1 MANDT
6 GSSFKEYI
14 RQISSLSVWKK
25 GEVEKPHKY
34 ILLLAV
40 MQLLEENSEHPNEFF
55 FEELEPI
62 FARLWEKYRLSP
74 ASSEALLEYPFY
86 HLASSGFWHHKIKTG
101 AKDLYNEIHNSK
113 SPRHRF
119 TKRRILQTIEY
130 AHLGEDLYRLL
141 RAPKTRKK
149 FKELIIEKVSLQA
162 ENLHLNTNRTSLF
175 QHEAFAIS
183 LIEKAIK
190 RISLGKA
197 ISNLM
202 IHDEQTNDYYE
213 CDLIVIA
220 HSGIYL
226 VELKHWS
233 GNIRIAPYN
242 WIKDEVVYRR
252 DPHAANVFKARIL
265 KGIYQH
271 QFRSYPDVW
280 VESVVI
286 LTNPATEVEGAS
298 QPRTD
303 KHCPTFDSIDV
314 FIDYL
319 RYRKG
324 AVSTAL
330 KDENILRI
338 REYFESLRQIKPPR
352 SYSLPGYE
360 VVQHLTQRSDL
371 VEIVAR
377 PTDGRYRNLK
387 RFRVF
392 FPPYD
397 TEVVEKKRFELR
409 ARSTIDAVSRIGD
422 HPNILKVWHV
432 PDESGA
438 LIEGSEWSEEGTLR
452 DLISS
457 RENAFGAEEV
467 LQICTGILKALEASH
482 QEGVVHRAVKP
493 ENILMGNKIPRLM
506 NYDLSYQLENG
517 EHITVIPDIS
527 VLKRDAYTAPEV
539 LRGQDVDESTDLF
552 SVGVILFELLTGER
566 PFKASTDLD
575 SIGGRLSENL
585 FSKLESHGVAKNIL
599 DALDN
604 LIRSDRR
611 ERLRCAT
618 DVLSAL
624 GVSESEVERVSPL
637 RPLNQKL
644 KSGDTY
650 DVYTIEKL
658 IGEGAEAQ
666 VYEARSVGA
675 ERVALKIFNRD
686 IPLIRIQREEKAASA
701 VRSSFLVHAKRLG
714 HWNNDRYFLEL
725 SFIEGRRMREDIVRG
740 KQPNIETCISI
751 ASCLMEAVSA
761 LHHHIEDDRKAP
773 ILHSDIKPDNIIL
786 MPDVSAV
793 LIDFGIAGPPRVD
806 SYQGTEGYVAPDLMR
821 GADLQFC
828 EENDLF
834 ALGVSLFEW
843 LCGRKPYDTPRF
855 GDSPIDITKIR
866 SDIPESVRDWL
877 VKTVASSSSDRF
889 RAIDHMQNAFE
900 LAKAQAIETERPHDV
915 VITREEP
922 LIELPREPIVEF
934 VEAEEIKNPFVAY
947 LNTLHNA
954 TVNNEN
960 ALAESQAVNPY
971 FGYINVPSKVTDY
984 ICEQLTLE
992 KGSHVILTGH
1002 AGDGKSTIG
1011 LELFKRLN
1019 GLPHEKPLKNPM
1031 RAQEEVSIK
1040 NRTIVLVKDMSELT
1054 ESQRTELLEKACK
1067 DKGKLYFIIS
1077 NTGTLLNSFELGTKS
1092 RADWLELQN
1101 FLLKALESNEPETIN
1116 YKEGYFKLINL
1127 VQIDNIETAC
1137 RVFERML
1144 AIERWENC
1152 EKSTCQDQCPIYQ
1165 NVKILREHWE
1175 IVRPR
1180 IELVYRRLYE
1190 YGCRLTLR
1198 QITGHLAYS
1207 ITAGLG
1213 YESIKQL
1220 SEQAVRPPLREFLFF
1235 TRFLGNGWGR
1245 SDPTGEQLRAIRE
1258 IRGLELGYRPHP
1270 KCDRYLWMKDT
1281 AESAPTVKS
1290 ILEPIYKKLLEV
1302 GAGKITDELL
1312 APQSSRIQTRRL
1324 LYFFGRFN
1332 SKEEEREF
1340 VSTFLNSPMLVDF
1353 VRWQHSGGAL
1363 NLMERKKLKRGI
1375 LHVLQEHFTG
1385 IRLPENAG
1393 DQENIFITIN
1403 RHSYEIRQSAQIVLA
1418 KLSADDFEL
1427 DLAPCDNGIS
1437 GIRYELRLR
1446 KTKNWVS
1453 LPLGLPFLDYVTNRH
1468 NGEIAQQLQS
1478 FYVDRLEKFKVGLL
1492 AREPANQPDNIIL
1505 VRLLL
1510 NNRFKSQI
1518 FSIHDKILEVD

>member
-1 MANDT
+1 MNLNI
-6 GSSFKEYI
+6 FLEVI
-14 RQISSLSVWKK
+14 HSLSKPGK
-25 GEVEKPHKY
+25 NFKPHKY
-34 ILLLAV
+34 LALLSIIDVIKDQPA
-40 MQLLEENSEHPNEFF
+40 PFNEFRYDNAFRERFTKYFNLYHGPNDSNRSLNPF
-55 FEELEPI
+55 F
-62 FARLWEKYRLSP
+62 
-74 ASSEALLEYPFY
+74 
-86 HLASSGFWHHKIKTG
+86 HLKNTGGFWHLKPLLGKEAALKKLTTVG
-101 AKDLYNEIHNSK
+101 
-113 SPRHRF
+113 SPRDLHDVVDFAYLSPDILGILSDPVSRDIVVNTIQQILEMGLNKRSEEIINEASSRKNDVRF
-119 TKRRILQTIEY
+119 C
-130 AHLGEDLYRLL
+130 
-141 RAPKTRKK
+141 
-149 FKELIIEKVSLQA
+149 
-162 ENLHLNTNRTSLF
+162 LF
-175 QHEAFAIS
+175 QHEAQAIES
-183 LIEKAIK
+183 LNTAIDRHK
-190 RISLGKA
+190 LGKT
-197 ISNLM
+197 INNLL
-202 IHDEQTNDYYE
+202 INDEQTNEYYE
-213 CDLIVIA
+213 CDLIVIS

-226 VELKHWS
+226 VELKYWS

-252 DPHAANVFKARIL
+252 DPHAANVFKAKIL

-271 QFRSYPDVW
+271 QFRSYPNVW

-286 LTNPATEVEGAS
+286 LTNPAAEVEGSS

-324 AVSTAL
+324 AVSTIL
-330 KDENILRI
+330 KDENILHV
-338 REYFESLRQIKPPR
+338 REYFESLRQIKAPR
-352 SYSLPGYE
+352 SYNLPGYE

-371 VEIVAR
+371 IEIVAR
-377 PTDGRYRNLK
+377 PTDGRYRTLK
-387 RFRVF
+387 RFRIF

-397 TEVVEKKRFELR
+397 LEDVEKKRFALR
-409 ARSTIDAVSRIGD
+409 ARGTIDAVSRIGD
-422 HPNILKVWHV
+422 HPNILKVWPV

-452 DLISS
+452 DMINS
-457 RENAFGAEEV
+457 RKNAFGAEEA

-493 ENILMGNKIPRLM
+493 ENILMGNKIPKLM

-517 EHITVIPDIS
+517 EHITVIPDITA
-527 VLKRDAYTAPEV
+527 LKRDAYTAPEV

-566 PFKASTDLD
+566 PFKTSTDLD
-575 SIGGRLSENL
+575 NIGGRLSEKL
-585 FSKLESHGVAKNIL
+585 LSKLESHGVAKNIR

-604 LIRSDRR
+604 LIRSDRK
-611 ERLRCAT
+611 ERLRSAM
-618 DVLSAL
+618 DALSAL
-624 GVSESEVERVSPL
+624 SVSESEVERVSPL
-637 RPLNQKL
+637 RPLNKKL
-644 KSGDTY
+644 RSGDTY
-650 DVYTIEKL
+650 DVYTIEGL
-658 IGEGAEAQ
+658 IGQGAEAQ

-701 VRSSFLVHAKRLG
+701 VHSSFLVHAKRLG
-714 HWNNDRYFLEL
+714 HWNNERYFLEL
-725 SFIEGRRMREDIVRG
+725 SFIEGRRMREDILEG
-740 KQPNIETCISI
+740 KQPNIETFISI
-751 ASCLMEAVSA
+751 ASCLMGAVNT
-761 LHHHIEDDRKAP
+761 LHHRIEDDSEAP

-793 LIDFGIAGPPRVD
+793 LIDFGIAGPPRID

-828 EENDLF
+828 EEGDLF

-855 GDSPIDITKIR
+855 GDSPIDITEIR
-866 SDIPESVRDWL
+866 SDIPESLIDWL
-877 VKTVASSSSDRF
+877 VKAVASSSSDRF
-889 RAIDHMQNAFE
+889 HAIDDMQNAFE
-900 LAKAQAIETERPHDV
+900 LAKSGAIEIAIPADAVPATER
-915 VITREEP
+915 RS
-922 LIELPREPIVEF
+922 IELPHEPIVEF
-934 VEAEEIKNPFVAY
+934 VEEEEIENPFVAY

-971 FGYINVPSKVTDY
+971 FGYIHVPSKVTDY
-984 ICEQLTLE
+984 IFEQLTSE
-992 KGSHVILTGH
+992 IGTHVILTGH

-1011 LELFKRLN
+1011 LELFKRLK
-1019 GLPHEKPLKNPM
+1019 GMPHEKPLKNPM

-1054 ESQRTELLEKACK
+1054 ESQRSGLLDEAYNNKS
-1067 DKGKLYFIIS
+1067 KLYFIIS
-1077 NTGTLLNSFELGTKS
+1077 NTGTLLNSFEQCAKT

-1101 FLLKALESNEPETIN
+1101 YLLKALESNEPETVN
-1116 YKEGYFKLINL
+1116 YKGGYFKLINL
-1127 VQIDNIETAC
+1127 IQIDNIETAC

-1144 AIERWENC
+1144 AMERWENC
-1152 EKSTCQDQCPIYQ
+1152 EKNTCREKCPIYQ
-1165 NVKILREHWE
+1165 NVKMLREHWE
-1175 IVRPR
+1175 TIGSR
-1180 IELVYRRLYE
+1180 IELAYRRLYE
-1190 YGCRLTLR
+1190 YGFRLTLR

-1220 SEQAVRPPLREFLFF
+1220 SEKAVRPPLREFLFF
-1235 TRFLGNGWGR
+1235 NRFFGTGWGS
-1245 SDPTGEQLRAIRE
+1245 SDLPEEQLRAIRE
-1258 IRGLELGYRPHP
+1258 IRRLESGYRPHP
-1270 KCDRYLWMKDT
+1270 KCERYLWMKDT
-1281 AESAPTVKS
+1281 SDIAPTVKS
-1290 ILEPIYKKLLEV
+1290 NLEPTYKKLLEV
-1302 GAGKITDELL
+1302 GSGKIVDELL
-1312 APQSSRIQTRRL
+1312 TPESSRIQMRRL
-1324 LYFFGRFN
+1324 LYFFGIFN
-1332 SKEEEREF
+1332 SKEEERAF

-1363 NLMERKKLKRGI
+1363 NLMERKKLKRDI

-1446 KTKNWVS
+1446 SNKNGVS
-1453 LPLGLPFLDYVTNRH
+1453 LALDLPFLDYVTNRH

-1492 AREPANQPDNIIL
+1492 AREKDNQKDDIIL

-1510 NNRFKSQI
+1510 NNKFKSQI
-1518 FSIHDKILEVD
+1518 FSIRDNVLEVA